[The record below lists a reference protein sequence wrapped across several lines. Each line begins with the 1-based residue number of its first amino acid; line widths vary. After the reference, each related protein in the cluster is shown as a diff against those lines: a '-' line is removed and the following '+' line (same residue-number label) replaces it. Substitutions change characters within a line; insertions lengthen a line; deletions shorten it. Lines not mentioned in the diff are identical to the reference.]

1 MTSMMTLAESAPF
14 DDADE
19 NNHNGND
26 DDDDDDK
33 DLVSCLPHELLCL
46 LSPNGWY
53 CYHPTNFVSH
63 HLDSKADNIQ
73 MSKIPPNQS

>member
-1 MTSMMTLAESAPF
+1 MMMTSAQSAPF

-19 NNHNGND
+19 DHDDHHNLNN

-33 DLVSCLPHELLCL
+33 DLVSCLSHELLCL

-63 HLDSKADNIQ
+63 HLDSKADDI
-73 MSKIPPNQS
+73 SK